1 MKIFLLMLILGS
13 LAGKGHLRFIK
24 IGDVYS
30 FIILALLIVV
40 KLFKPCTLE
49 TICSVANNS
58 W

>member
-1 MKIFLLMLILGS
+1 MLILGS